1 MSEFGNVNIYK
12 DEMKITAKSEY
23 EAKKDDDY
31 KRYPTPKEN
40 NGRVYTNLST
50 LKNLKSLKA

>member
-1 MSEFGNVNIYK
+1 MKYLMSLMSELGKVNIYK
-12 DEMKITAKSEY
+12 DEMKMTAKSEY

-40 NGRVYTNLST
+40 NGRVYTNLKT
-50 LKNLKSLKA
+50 